1 MEERVGQSAE
11 GPWEEIAEIY
21 RDSCKEHDILWNL
34 YVARPLASVLVYA
47 LRRTPVTPNQVTF
60 LGASLFLGV
69 AVALIGVRGWA
80 GMLLAAG
87 FLQLSYLFD
96 CADGQLARL
105 TGMTSDV
112 GAYLDFLVDEVKALI
127 LVGASGIRVWL
138 ESGGAADG
146 RPMWLLVTVGGVVL
160 VALATSLTTFV
171 RREAYAGE
179 EIEPGASARRAEV
192 PDGLAARAVWA
203 VRRLASFLVHY
214 PSWYVAVA
222 LADGLSGF
230 DGTRWF
236 LYLFLGVYLVYAGK
250 TGVAVLWKLGRPS
263 FYDESTGE

>member
-1 MEERVGQSAE
+1 MEERADPSAE
-11 GPWEEIAEIY
+11 SAGEEITRIY

-34 YVARPLASVLVYA
+34 YVARPLASVLVYL

-60 LGASLFLGV
+60 LGAGLFLGV
-69 AVALIGVRGWA
+69 AAALIGVRGWA

-87 FLQLSYLFD
+87 FLELSYLFD

-105 TGMTSDV
+105 TSMTSDV

-138 ESGGAADG
+138 EGGGASGG
-146 RPMWLLVTVGGVVL
+146 RPFWLLVTVGGVVL
-160 VALATSLTTFV
+160 VAIATSLTTFV
-171 RREAYAGE
+171 RREAYAGG
-179 EIEPGASARRAEV
+179 EIEPGASARRAEM
-192 PDGLAARAVWA
+192 PDGAVAAAIWA
-203 VRRLASFLVHY
+203 GRRLASFLVHY

-236 LYLFLGVYLVYAGK
+236 LYLFLGVYVVYAGK

-263 FYDESTGE
+263 FYEEAD